1 MDEIPWKPSK
11 EQLQSAYGSTV
22 PDIIAPQL
30 KVLFVGINP
39 GLYSGAVH
47 HHFAKP
53 GNRFWITLH
62 RSGFTDRLLSPFEEK
77 ELLKRNIGIT
87 NIVQKATASAS
98 ELSSDELIDGAKKL
112 VRKVSAYKP
121 EFVAF
126 VGIGAYRIA
135 FGRVKAKIGF
145 QEEKISGCKIWVL
158 PNPSGINAN
167 YQIDDLA
174 KIFREFYNQAMK
186 AN

>member
-1 MDEIPWKPSK
+1 MAEIPWKPSK
-11 EQLQSAYGSTV
+11 EQLLSAYGSTV
-22 PDIIAPQL
+22 FDIIAPRL

-53 GNRFWITLH
+53 GNRFWITLY
-62 RSGFTDRLLSPFEEK
+62 RSGFTDRLLSPFEEN
-77 ELLKRNIGIT
+77 ELLKRKIGIT

-98 ELSSDELIDGAKKL
+98 ELSRDELIGGAKELEK
-112 VRKVSAYKP
+112 KVLSFKP

-135 FGRVKAKIGF
+135 FGRVKAKIGL

-167 YQIDDLA
+167 YQIDDLV
-174 KIFREFYNQAMK
+174 KVFRELYNQAIK
-186 AN
+186 D